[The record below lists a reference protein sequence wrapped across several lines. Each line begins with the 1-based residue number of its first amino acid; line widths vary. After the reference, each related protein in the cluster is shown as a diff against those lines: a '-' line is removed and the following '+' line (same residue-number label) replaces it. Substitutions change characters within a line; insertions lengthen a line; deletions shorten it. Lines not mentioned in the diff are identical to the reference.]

1 MVDPEGKVA
10 QERRNF
16 FRINFKS
23 PIQFKMV
30 SADGEKNAHKP
41 DASHG
46 TSQNV
51 SPTGILFQTET
62 KPPALSSII
71 LMNMDIRTLHI
82 CQEIEKKAITF
93 NSGLLGKV
101 VRVEDDPEDGTYD
114 VGVCFL
120 TQNERNSRQVQK
132 LLSEISKGGNG

>member
-1 MVDPEGKVA
+1 MAAPEGKTV

-23 PIQFKMV
+23 PVQFKTY
-30 SADGEKNAHKP
+30 SADGEKSAHKP
-41 DASHG
+41 AASHG

-82 CQEIEKKAITF
+82 CQEIEKRAITF
-93 NSGLLGKV
+93 NNGLLGKV
-101 VRVEDDPEDGTYD
+101 VRVEEDPEDGAYD

-120 TQNERNSRQVQK
+120 TQSERNSRQVQK
-132 LLSEISKGGNG
+132 LLAEISKGEGK